1 MVWKDITIRF
11 VSRGNILNRTI
22 NCEYKVN
29 TEASKKRIKVF
40 CSECKEGDHDL
51 KDTTCRSSIINLFL
65 NEYNISE
72 VVLSGPIEKKYTDKS
87 ITLIQK
93 LSQIVKQ
100 IHDFSKRE
108 TPADKE
114 ENNSFKENLSKN
126 DEFLCSDCDENPATI
141 FSRLEKELKD
151 DYGDFLKSLLGSI
164 DNESIIDNK
173 REKCRGCEKNTEEEL
188 IHLLKKTISLSDY
201 ILRTGFKIIREDK
214 KGKSSP
220 KDFYEGVNFSMLNN
234 GIETILDNN
243 KYIRPA
249 FSSSWLQ
256 KKPPQKKELLDEYNV
271 GDSTIEH
278 YKLTDEMEGLYHIS
292 LEDYNLSEDEARII
306 QKSIDELSE
315 RYPENISMDDRTET
329 RKYIESIGR
338 DILLKNINEEA
349 LFLNKNKEELQ
360 TKLDK
365 LSSVL
370 AKNTAGLGVLEDILE
385 DDKVQDIYID
395 APAPSNPVY
404 IETSS
409 LAEEEMR
416 GTCFTNLILGKDE
429 IDSILSRIRME
440 SGRPFSESEP
450 ILEYDMDEFNIRS
463 TVIGKPL
470 SPNGTALALRRHS
483 REPWTLLK
491 LIANNTLTPTAAGL
505 FSFLIDGR
513 STILVAGSRGAGKTS
528 LLSALMLEFPVT
540 QRIITIEDTLELP
553 ADKMQDLGYKV
564 QNILV
569 GSSAS
574 SSSGFEKS
582 PEEALRVSLRL
593 GESAIVMGE
602 VRGEEAKTLYEAMRA
617 GTAGSSVLGTF
628 HANSPSSVF
637 ERAVYDIGIPAKSF
651 LATDI
656 VTTVDLKRP
665 RGVQR
670 PVRKLVEISE
680 LDKDS
685 QEEGEFRD
693 LMRYGSE
700 KGDIEETDILKYS
713 SQVIGRIA
721 RSWDMTFE
729 EAYKN
734 IKTRAKYREIIVET
748 AKEQN
753 MPEILNVDWVKRS
766 NTTFWRLLEKEQNKD
781 RDVSYENIIGQW
793 KEWFFR
799 RIKYA

>member
-1 MVWKDITIRF
+1 MHETIT
-11 VSRGNILNRTI
+11 
-22 NCEYKVN
+22 CDYKTN
-29 TEASKKRIKVF
+29 TEASKKRIKIS
-40 CSECKEGDHDL
+40 CGECNEGNQDL
-51 KDTTCRSSIINLFL
+51 KDTVCRSSIINIFL
-65 NEYNISE
+65 NEYNISKI
-72 VVLSGPIEKKYTDKS
+72 VLSGPIEKQYTEES
-87 ITLIQK
+87 ITLLQK
-93 LSQIVKQ
+93 MNKLVKE
-100 IHDFSKRE
+100 IHNISKRK
-108 TPADKE
+108 TPTEKDK
-114 ENNSFKENLSKN
+114 NDSFKENLSKN
-126 DEFLCSDCDENPATI
+126 DTDICQGCDENPTEI
-141 FSRLEKELKD
+141 FSILEQRLKNDYGEFLKEL
-151 DYGDFLKSLLGSI
+151 LLSI
-164 DNESIIDNK
+164 ENK
-173 REKCRGCEKNTEEEL
+173 ADIENKEERCIECREKTHEDL
-188 IHLLKKTISLSDY
+188 LHLLNNTIPVSDY
-201 ILRTGFKIIREDK
+201 ILRTGFKIIRDEDNK
-214 KGKSSP
+214 DVSP
-220 KDFYEGVNFSMLNN
+220 IKFYEGVNFSMLNK

-243 KYIRPA
+243 KYIRPV

-256 KKPPQKKELLDEYNV
+256 KKPPQKKELVDEYNV
-271 GDSTIEH
+271 GDSSIEH
-278 YKLTDEMEGLYHIS
+278 YQLTDEMEGLYHIS
-292 LEDYNLSEDEARII
+292 LEDYNLSEDEARLI

-329 RKYIESIGR
+329 RKYIESVGK
-338 DILLKNINEEA
+338 DILLKKMNDEA
-349 LFLNKNKEELQ
+349 ISFIEDEVKLHS
-360 TKLDK
+360 KLDK
-365 LSSVL
+365 LASIL

-404 IETSS
+404 ITTGS
-409 LAEEEMR
+409 LAKEEMR

-470 SPNGTALALRRHS
+470 SPEGTALALRRHS

-491 LIANNTLTPTAAGL
+491 LIANKTITPTAAGL

-528 LLSALMLEFPVT
+528 LLSALLLEFPVS
-540 QRIITIEDTLELP
+540 QRMITIEDTLELP
-553 ADKMQDLGYKV
+553 AEKMQNLGYKV

-574 SSSGFEKS
+574 SNKGYEKS

-593 GESAIVMGE
+593 GESAIIMGE

-656 VTTVDLKRP
+656 VSVVDLKRP
-665 RGVQR
+665 RGVQK

-680 LDKDS
+680 LDKES

-693 LMRYGSE
+693 LMNYGSE
-700 KGDIEETDILKYS
+700 KGDIMETDILKYS

-753 MPEILNVDWVKRS
+753 MPDILNANWVKKS
-766 NTTFWRLLEKEQNKD
+766 NTTFWRLLEKEQNKEGK
-781 RDVSYENIIGQW
+781 VSYENIIDEW